1 MGVMPD
7 LSSREGV
14 LQALKN
20 ATTAEELEEAI
31 QVLLLLL
38 NRFDRALSCSKFCKG
53 MFLTQRLPSCV
64 QASKAFPATR
74 DARKEAK
81 KRKLLGAA
89 QDEAQSEGPL
99 TFTLIKWSR

>member
-31 QVLLLLL
+31 QVLLLL
-38 NRFDRALSCSKFCKG
+38 
-53 MFLTQRLPSCV
+53 
-64 QASKAFPATR
+64 
-74 DARKEAK
+74 
-81 KRKLLGAA
+81 
-89 QDEAQSEGPL
+89 
-99 TFTLIKWSR
+99 